1 MSMSK
6 NKKWKNALLGSGLPL
21 EYLVANKLEKLDI
34 YVTGE
39 YSFWRPNENRV
50 NTEFSVDL
58 LASRFFEQTE
68 GKEDFWGEL
77 RFLVEC
83 KYNYPGV
90 KWVFSPFP
98 QEHELIIGFINTL
111 QDFTVTRINRELLNS
126 FDGIFNYCLKGI
138 ELHEDGV
145 NPQSIIRGINQLRY
159 GSVQLSKNFIAD
171 QVGSWHD
178 SELLIA
184 FLCPILITTAPLYV
198 VKQDLLLEDFHSADN
213 IEDVTRNVEAVI
225 VNPDIGVELKKYI
238 KAVELEL
245 RNSWP
250 ELDERLKN
258 LSDILRNSNYDG
270 YYMTD
275 SFLLENALRRSSE
288 RILVVNYDAFEKI
301 IQNIVHLVSSTK
313 STLRRYATL
322 EYHKETHKAFIR
334 PI

>member
-1 MSMSK
+1 MSSSK
-6 NKKWKNALLGSGLPL
+6 NKKWKNTLLGSGLPL

-77 RFLVEC
+77 HFLIEC

-90 KWVFSPFP
+90 KWIFSPFP
-98 QEHELIIGFINTL
+98 QEHELIVGFINTF
-111 QDFTVTRINRELLNS
+111 QDFTVTRINKESLIS
-126 FDGIFNYCLKGI
+126 FDGILDYCLKGI

-145 NPQSIIRGINQLRY
+145 NSQSIIRGINQLRY
-159 GSVQLSKNFIAD
+159 GSVQLSRNFIAG

-178 SELLIA
+178 SELHIE
-184 FLCPILITTAPLYV
+184 FLCPILITTASLFV
-198 VKQDLLLEDFHSADN
+198 LKQGLLLEDFHSADK

-225 VNPDIGVELKKYI
+225 VNCEIGVELEKYI
-238 KAVELEL
+238 NAVELEL

-250 ELDERLKN
+250 ELDKRLKD
-258 LSDILRNSNYDG
+258 LSDILSNSNYDG
-270 YYMTD
+270 YYMPD
-275 SFLLENALRRSSE
+275 SFLLGNALRRSSE
-288 RILVVNYDAFEKI
+288 RILVMNYDAFEKI

-313 STLRRYATL
+313 STLRCYATL
-322 EYHKETHKAFIR
+322 EYHKETHRPFIR